1 MKKRILIVD
10 DEESIRR
17 SLSGVLSDEGYTVF
31 SAANGT
37 EALELV
43 ETERPHL
50 ILLDIWMPQFDG
62 IEVLKK
68 LKEDFPEVAVVMIS
82 GHGNIETAVKATKL
96 GAYDFIE
103 KPLSIEKVVIIID
116 HALRE
121 RHLEKEVSLYKQRFE
136 KTATIVSESKI
147 MKNLLTEIKR
157 AAPTDSYVLINGENG
172 TGKELVA
179 RQLFSLSMRN
189 DGQFVEVNCAA
200 IPEELIESELFGYE
214 KGAFTG
220 AIGKKSGK
228 FDMADGGTIFLDEIG
243 DMSLKTQAKILRILQ
258 EQSFVRVGGNKT
270 IKVDVRVIAA
280 TNRDLLAMI
289 KEGTFREDL
298 YFRLNV
304 IPLVVPPLRE
314 RLEDIPIL
322 VKYFIDEF
330 SQEDIRLKKTIN
342 DKALRLLNLYYWPGN
357 VRELKNL
364 IERLIIMSPGDIIGL
379 ESIPAYIKEGVE
391 LEPEDDLFSYDN
403 IKDARENFESIFI
416 EKKIRENDNNISKTA
431 KILGMERSHL
441 HKKIK
446 TYKIDLKKGGKGQ

>member
-10 DEESIRR
+10 DEESIRT

-31 SAANGT
+31 SAADGA

-50 ILLDIWMPQFDG
+50 ILLDIWMPQIDG

-68 LKEDFPEVAVVMIS
+68 LKEDFPEVAVVMVS

-103 KPLSIEKVVIIID
+103 KPLSIEKVVITID
-116 HALRE
+116 HALRQ
-121 RHLEKEVSLYKQRFE
+121 RHLEKEISLYKQRFD
-136 KTATIVSESKI
+136 KTVTIVSESDV
-147 MKNLLTEIKR
+147 MKNLLAEIER
-157 AAPTDSYVLINGENG
+157 VAPTDSYVMITGENG

-179 RQLFSLSMRN
+179 RQLFALSMRTE
-189 DGQFVEVNCAA
+189 GQFVEVNCAA

-220 AIGKKSGK
+220 AVGKKSGK

-258 EQSFVRVGGNKT
+258 EQSFVRVGGNKS

-289 KEGTFREDL
+289 KDGTFREDL
-298 YFRLNV
+298 FFRLNV

-314 RLEDIPIL
+314 RLEDVPVL
-322 VKYFIDEF
+322 ANYFIDEF
-330 SQEDIRLKKTIN
+330 SREDTRLKKTID
-342 DKALRLLNLYYWPGN
+342 DKAMKLLNLYHWPGN

-379 ESIPAYIKEGVE
+379 EDIPLYIKKGMD
-391 LEPEDDLFSYDN
+391 LEPGDNLFYHDN
-403 IKDARENFESIFI
+403 IKEARENFESLFI
-416 EKKIRENDNNISKTA
+416 EKKLKENDNNISKTA
-431 KILGMERSHL
+431 KTLGIERSHL

-446 TYKIDLKKGGKGQ
+446 AYKIDLKKGG